1 MLGYTKTFED
11 PSDYAHMAMPD
22 KATKSETEF
31 SLRTAWAYNA
41 EGSEKLELLT
51 CEYMDRDLI

>member
-1 MLGYTKTFED
+1 MYSALLLLVLSVHTVQVRTLLGYTKTFED

-31 SLRTAWAYNA
+31 S
-41 EGSEKLELLT
+41 EL
-51 CEYMDRDLI
+51 

>member
-1 MLGYTKTFED
+1 MPCDGLHAIVHAIRHTVQVRTLLGYTKTFED

-31 SLRTAWAYNA
+31 S
-41 EGSEKLELLT
+41 EL
-51 CEYMDRDLI
+51 